1 MGIKR
6 TLLRGF
12 AAGVATVALI
22 AGGASAASALKYEP
36 TPSANGQTLAVVSS
50 NPLAAGTYR
59 VGICTEDTFAPFNA
73 PACGAMVDV
82 VHPGGELLRTT
93 TPAVYQKG
101 NKNAHF
107 GMPGQY
113 RTFNCDV
120 ASSCDV
126 VIVKHEGRRSVT
138 IEKAPLAF
146 S

>member
-22 AGGASAASALKYEP
+22 AGGASAASALDYKP
-36 TPSANGQTLAVVSS
+36 PAVDGQSLTVVSS
-50 NPLAAGTYR
+50 NELAAGTYR
-59 VGICTEDTFAPFNA
+59 VGICTTDTFAPFNA

-93 TPAVYQKG
+93 TPAVYRHG
-101 NKNAHF
+101 NDNAHA
-107 GMPGQY
+107 GMPGQSL
-113 RTFNCDV
+113 TFDCNV
-120 ASSCDV
+120 ADSCDV

-138 IEKAPLAF
+138 IEKAPLVF